1 MKFRLD
7 DDQQD
12 QDSAAQKVL
21 DGVGDKY
28 KSFSEYVAFQESD
41 SIPVFL
47 IKLFVKAVGILFM
60 LAISPIVVVVL
71 IVAILVAL

>member
-7 DDQQD
+7 DDQV

-28 KSFSEYVAFQESD
+28 KSFSEYIAFQESD
-41 SIPVFL
+41 SVLVFL
-47 IKLFVKAVGILFM
+47 LKLLIKGIGILFM
-60 LAISPIVVVVL
+60 LAISPIVLVVL
-71 IVAILVAL
+71 IIAVLVAL

>member
-7 DDQQD
+7 DDQD

-41 SIPVFL
+41 SILVFL
-47 IKLFVKAVGILFM
+47 LKLLIKGIGILFM
-60 LAISPIVVVVL
+60 LAISPIVLVVL
-71 IVAILVAL
+71 IIAILVAL